1 LNARTS
7 IPKDPG
13 SQVTEE
19 TSSIA
24 SRFSLVIGGPFYR
37 ALLRMRLVECPG
49 PNIRGRALGM
59 ILLTWALL
67 LVLSLAAGTAFGDKV
82 RIPLLYD
89 YSIYWRIF
97 VGLPLLL
104 VSEIVIDPWIRRV
117 ASTFETSGIVREE
130 DLPAYH
136 AVLERIA
143 HLRDSSLV
151 ELFLAVVAFFPFF
164 LYTGQEW
171 VSSEVSS
178 WHGSMSGGL
187 SPAGWWFALVSSPVL
202 RFLVLRWLW
211 RYVLWNDFLRSVA
224 RLNLNLIPAHPD
236 LLGGLGFVLPAQSHF
251 GILFAALGSVIAGQ
265 FANSNAYSGTSFADA
280 EVPMIVFIVLSVLV
294 VLGPLTVLSPKLLET
309 QRRGLAAYGQVA
321 RRLTA
326 EFDAKWVT
334 RPDPRESM
342 LGNQDPSSLI
352 DYISS
357 YQVIR
362 EMKIIPISKT
372 LVVLVAFQAAAP
384 LAIVWFFATPLDQ
397 IVKTLLK
404 MLM

>member
-1 LNARTS
+1 MNAQTS

-13 SQVTEE
+13 SQLTEE

-37 ALLRMRLVECPG
+37 ALQRMRLVECPG
-49 PNIRGRALGM
+49 PNIRGRTLAVV
-59 ILLTWALL
+59 LLIWAPLL
-67 LVLSLAAGTAFGDKV
+67 LLSIAAGTAIGDKV

-143 HLRDSSLV
+143 RLRDSSLV
-151 ELFLAVVAFFPFF
+151 ESFLAVLAFFPFF

-171 VSSEVSS
+171 VSSDVST
-178 WHGSMSGGL
+178 WHGSMYGGL
-187 SPAGWWFALVSSPVL
+187 SPAGWWFALLSSPVM
-202 RFLVLRWLW
+202 RFLVLRWIW
-211 RYVLWNDFLRSVA
+211 RYVLWTVFLSSVA
-224 RLNLNLIPAHPD
+224 RLNLNLIPTYPD
-236 LLGGLGFVLPAQSHF
+236 LLGGLGFLLIAQRHF

-265 FANSNAYSGTSFADA
+265 FANSIAYSGASFAAA

-294 VLGPLTVLSPKLLET
+294 VLGPLTVFSPKLFET
-309 QRRGLAAYGQVA
+309 QRRGLGEHGRAA
-321 RRLTA
+321 RRLTS

-334 RPDPRESM
+334 HPHPRESM
-342 LGNQDPSSLI
+342 LGNPDPSSLI

-362 EMKIIPISKT
+362 QMKIMPISKT
-372 LVVLVAFQAAAP
+372 LVIQVALQAAAP